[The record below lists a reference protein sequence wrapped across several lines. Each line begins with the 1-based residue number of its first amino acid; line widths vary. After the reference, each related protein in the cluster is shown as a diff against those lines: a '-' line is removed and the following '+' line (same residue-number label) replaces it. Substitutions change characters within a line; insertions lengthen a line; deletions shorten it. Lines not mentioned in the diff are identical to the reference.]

1 MNTLVV
7 HDSKFGNTERVAR
20 AVAER
25 LQRHGAVE
33 LTTADRA
40 PLTMPRALDLVV
52 VGGPTQGRGVSPAL
66 RTWLQAVEPVDGV
79 RAAAFDTRFAKP
91 RWLTGS
97 AAQVI
102 ARRLGRLGFHMV
114 GGPESFFVAHSEGP
128 LLDLELERAANW
140 AATLTNEHIRAASFL
155 R

>member
-7 HDSKFGNTERVAR
+7 YDSKFGNTECVAQ
-20 AVAER
+20 AIAEQ

-40 PLTMPRALDLVV
+40 PLTMPRALDLMV
-52 VGGPTQGRGVSPAL
+52 VGGPTQGHGASPAL
-66 RTWLQAVEPVDGV
+66 RTWLQAIEPVDGV
-79 RAAAFDTRFAKP
+79 RAAAFDTCFAKP

-102 ARRLGRLGFHMV
+102 ARGSAGSASTWSATRRASSSRT
-114 GGPESFFVAHSEGP
+114 PRAHCST
-128 LLDLELERAANW
+128 AN
-140 AATLTNEHIRAASFL
+140 
-155 R
+155 